1 MIFIHKDQ
9 CSNQNGLVSGLS
21 GETSLSLH
29 PTREGINRLKIPSL
43 ALQANDFLWSGPRE
57 IVDAG
62 VTCTTER
69 PTQWPWDEAQ

>member
-21 GETSLSLH
+21 EETSISLH
-29 PTREGINRLKIPSL
+29 PTREGINRQKIPRL
-43 ALQANDFLWSGPRE
+43 ALQVNDFLWSGSRE
-57 IVDAG
+57 IVDAV

-69 PTQWPWDEAQ
+69 PTQRPWDEAQ